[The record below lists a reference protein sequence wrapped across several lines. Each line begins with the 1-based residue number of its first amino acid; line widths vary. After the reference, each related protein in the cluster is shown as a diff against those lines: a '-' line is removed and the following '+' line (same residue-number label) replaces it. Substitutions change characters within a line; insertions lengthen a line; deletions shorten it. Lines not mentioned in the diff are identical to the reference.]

1 MNIILY
7 FLFNFLGAYVKPV
20 RKSAAFWY
28 NMNHNGEYQKNTL
41 HAACPV
47 LYGEKWVSNK
57 WIRVNGEMFTRPC
70 SLVK

>member
-1 MNIILY
+1 MGQY
-7 FLFNFLGAYVKPV
+7 LGAYVKPE

-28 NMNHNGEYQKNTL
+28 NMDPNGNYDKNTL

-70 SLVK
+70 ELIK